1 MNLPNKLTTL
11 RIFMIP
17 VFILLL
23 IFKWPVGFF
32 ALGST
37 KIFWCN

>member
-23 IFKWPVGFF
+23 IFQWPVGFLV
-32 ALGST
+32 LG
-37 KIFWCN
+37 